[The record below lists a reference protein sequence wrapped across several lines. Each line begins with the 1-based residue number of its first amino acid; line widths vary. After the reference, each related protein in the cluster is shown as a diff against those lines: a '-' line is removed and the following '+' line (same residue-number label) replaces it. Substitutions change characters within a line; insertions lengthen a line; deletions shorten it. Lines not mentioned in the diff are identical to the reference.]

1 MPRSCLTRDHQEP
14 RFYARVQTYNALP
27 VPEDHALVSS
37 HTVPQPLP
45 KSWSPPEQQ
54 ANIQFAAR
62 AHRGKSLRVHS
73 SALSATLVRRHL
85 GKGAV
90 TMVQSRLKPAQ
101 RVFRP
106 QLLEFAAGPRFSMA
120 GL

>member
-1 MPRSCLTRDHQEP
+1 M
-14 RFYARVQTYNALP
+14 
-27 VPEDHALVSS
+27 
-37 HTVPQPLP
+37 PQPLP

-73 SALSATLVRRHL
+73 SALSVTLVRRHL

-106 QLLEFAAGPRFSMA
+106 QLLEFAAAPRFSMA